1 MNKCLRRIQFMLL
14 ACLITGSVSSVSL
27 AGGDAAAGEQKAT
40 LCLTCHGKGDQ
51 VQGVGTP
58 IISGQYEDYL
68 IHALNSYK
76 SGDRSDP
83 VMGGFVSTLSPQDIE
98 DLAAFYASMSS
109 SLFTPV
115 E

>member
-1 MNKCLRRIQFMLL
+1 MKISIRKIQL
-14 ACLITGSVSSVSL
+14 AFFAGMAFTALSSPGYG
-27 AGGDAAAGEQKAT
+27 AGDAAAGEQKAAV
-40 LCLTCHGKGDQ
+40 CLTCHGKGNQ

-68 IHALNSYK
+68 IHAMQSYK
-76 SGDRSDP
+76 SGDRNNP
-83 VMGGFVSTLSPQDIE
+83 VMASFVTALSDQDIK
-98 DLAAFYASMSS
+98 DLAAFYSSMDS

>member
-1 MNKCLRRIQFMLL
+1 MKFYIHKIKLIAL
-14 ACLITGSVSSVSL
+14 AAIVFAAVSPSSY

-40 LCLTCHGKGDQ
+40 VCLTCHGKGNQ

-68 IHALNSYK
+68 IHAMQSYK
-76 SGDRSDP
+76 SGERNNPIMLSFLSSLSD
-83 VMGGFVSTLSPQDIE
+83 QDIE
-98 DLAAFYASMSS
+98 DLAAFYASMDSQ
-109 SLFTPV
+109 LFTPV